1 MTRKPLLDLPVG
13 RHQKK
18 AVADPALDLDLVYL
32 KVYQMRTLATKIP
45 ADLAALVAE
54 TAKKEKTTVSAFL
67 RKAAENELAG
77 RRATF
82 GAKFGHL
89 FGVAK
94 NLPRDASQKEG
105 YED

>member
-1 MTRKPLLDLPVG
+1 
-13 RHQKK
+13 
-18 AVADPALDLDLVYL
+18 
-32 KVYQMRTLATKIP
+32 MRTFATKLP
-45 ADLAALVAE
+45 ADLAALVEDA
-54 TAKKEKTTVSAFL
+54 ARKEKTTVSAFL

-94 NLPRDASQKEG
+94 DLPRNASQKEG